1 MKLKDRLN
9 YEADV
14 ESLVTAIADNDG
26 HCPCQW
32 PKTDDT
38 KCKCRDFREQKEPGP
53 CHCGLYI
60 KVVEE

>member
-9 YEADV
+9 YYADMEA
-14 ESLVTAIADNDG
+14 LVTALAENDWYF
-26 HCPCQW
+26 PCQW
-32 PKTDDT
+32 PRTADT

-60 KVVEE
+60 KEIS

>member
-14 ESLVTAIADNDG
+14 KSLSIAIAENDG
-26 HCPCQW
+26 YCPCAVA
-32 PKTDDT
+32 KTPDT

-53 CHCGLYI
+53 CHCGLYL